1 MSWEQ
6 PPSGRRARRVLPV
19 AVAVVGAAAVIA
31 AGWSTASRPWS
42 TGTLVVGPTP
52 PAGQV
57 SAAVDAGDF
66 APERL
71 PPVAVTTEQPGDGAL
86 VDGAPDLTV
95 VAADDTGLQLL
106 DVRTGDLERVEVRRP
121 NRASLSET
129 LFMIGGSLIV
139 DADNDV
145 VAIPETGRRP
155 SRIAA
160 NHRAIR
166 TIDDDAIWVF
176 DNFTPYVSGT
186 ASRVTFDGQ
195 VEAQVQ
201 LPAVAEPLVGTG
213 DGLVVGAPGAIT
225 FVSGDGDRRLIA
237 RGMTVATDGRRLA
250 WLRCEDDLSCG
261 VTIGTIDDPEQ
272 IRTALDPA
280 VLPAGF
286 FGLPIGTFSPD
297 GRWLAMP
304 LYRSRGRRGVEGVT
318 VSVIDTR
325 TGTASEQLTGSS
337 LTPFDT
343 PLAWSPDSRWLV
355 FVSGADVRLWDAT
368 TGREITLDVDLR
380 GVRALAV
387 R

>member
-1 MSWEQ
+1 MSWER
-6 PPSGRRARRVLPV
+6 PPPRQRARRVLPI
-19 AVAVVGAAAVIA
+19 AVAGAAAVVAVI
-31 AGWSTASRPWS
+31 WFSVSRPS
-42 TGTLVVGPTP
+42 SNGTLPVGPTP
-52 PAGQV
+52 AAGQI
-57 SAAVDAGDF
+57 ADPVDIADF
-66 APERL
+66 GPEQL

-86 VDGAPDLTV
+86 LEEAHALTV

-106 DVRTGDLERVEVRRP
+106 DVGTGDLERIEVRRP
-121 NRASLSET
+121 GRASLSDT
-129 LFMIGGSLIV
+129 LFTVAGSLIV

-145 VAIPETGRRP
+145 VAIPEAGSP

-166 TIDDDAIWVF
+166 TLDDDAVWVF

-186 ASRVTFDGQ
+186 ASRVTLDGR
-195 VEAQVQ
+195 VEAQVE
-201 LPAVAEPLVGTG
+201 LPAVAEPLLGT
-213 DGLVVGAPGAIT
+213 DEGLIVGAPGAIT

-237 RGMTVATDGRRLA
+237 RGMTVATDGTRLA
-250 WLRCEDDLSCG
+250 WLQCEDDLSCV
-261 VTIGTIDDPEQ
+261 VTIGTVDDPQ
-272 IRTALDPA
+272 MVRTALDPA

-304 LYRSRGRRGVEGVT
+304 LYRSRGRRGAEGVT
-318 VSVIDTR
+318 VSVIDTQ
-325 TGTASEQLTGSS
+325 TGTETEQFEGSS

-343 PLAWSPDSRWLV
+343 PLAWSRDGRWLV
-355 FVSGADVRLWDAT
+355 FVSGADIHLWDAT
-368 TGREITLDVDLR
+368 TGREVTLDVDLR